1 MRARGGI
8 GLVSYSEDK
17 QWLNAK
23 RVARENNLQNKW
35 IDIIDYYNDVGGKH
49 VQILCVIGEHKFRIL
64 NVLDDEKVL
73 LLDKDKNP
81 TTKTY
86 QEVEESQKIFFY
98 TEKSTVK
105 TVELPYNKTY
115 MGKNEV
121 RIYI

>member
-49 VQILCVIGEHKFRIL
+49 VQILCVIGEQKFRIL

-105 TVELPYNKTY
+105 TVELPHNKTY